1 MYSVF
6 LVEDEVLIRDGIRE
20 IIDWERYGF
29 VFSGEASDGELAW
42 PQIQKLK
49 PDIVMTDIKMPFMDG
64 LMLSR
69 LIKKELPQTMVI
81 ILSGYDEFSYAKQAL
96 EIGVSQ
102 YLLKPLSKDQL
113 IEVLI
118 EIKSRKDKE
127 REQEQYLARFHNE
140 VQEYLTT
147 SRRGFFD
154 ALVSGKQSVSMLLE
168 RADKLHINISAEE
181 YNVIFFLMQETSMQ
195 SGYSARLADWQE
207 ELCAQF
213 SEDEN
218 LVMFSI
224 GVDAIVFLVMADKGE
239 AESKTVDY
247 VQQIE
252 KLCEPLKGL
261 VNWSYEVGTP
271 IRRLSSVADCYRET
285 RKKMFGRNIG
295 GNITTAPSALD
306 FDPNDMR
313 AGQMDQRAMDKFLT
327 SGLLEDIPCFVRDY
341 LSSAGETAAKSLLFR
356 QYIALNIQ
364 INVNAFLERQ
374 AQHAA
379 RAAEIRTQSP
389 SVKQLSTWNG
399 TVDYIEKL
407 LAYALT
413 LRDRTAKNRYAAML
427 EKAVA
432 YMEEHF
438 ADADISLNQVAQVV
452 NIRSTHF
459 SAVFSQQMGKTFVEY
474 LTELRME
481 RARTLLRC
489 TDKSSGDI
497 AFEVGYNDPHYFSF
511 LFKKVNGCSPR
522 AYRAGRNGSYE
533 IR

>member
-1 MYSVF
+1 MYSIF

-29 VFSGEASDGELAW
+29 VFAGEASDGELAW

-113 IEVLI
+113 IDVLI
-118 EIKSRKDKE
+118 EVKERKDKE
-127 REQEQYLARFHNE
+127 REQEQYLARFHSE

-154 ALVSGKQSVSMLLE
+154 ALVSGKQSVSKLLE

-181 YNVIFFLMQETSMQ
+181 YNIIFFLMQETSMQ
-195 SGYSARLADWQE
+195 SGYSDRLVDWQE
-207 ELCAQF
+207 ELYAPF
-213 SEDEN
+213 AEDHN

-224 GVDAIVFLVMADKGE
+224 GVDAVVFLVMADKGE
-239 AESKTVDY
+239 AESMTMDY
-247 VQQIE
+247 VQKME
-252 KLCEPLKGL
+252 ALCEPFRALAD
-261 VNWSYEVGTP
+261 WSYEVGTP
-271 IRRLSSVADCYRET
+271 VGRLSLVADCYRET

-295 GNITTAPSALD
+295 RNKADMLSPLD
-306 FDPNDMR
+306 FDPNDVR
-313 AGQMDQRAMDKFLT
+313 AGQMDQRAIDKFLT
-327 SGLLEDIPCFVRDY
+327 SGLLEDISCFVRDY
-341 LSSAGETAAKSLLFR
+341 LSSAGETAEKSLLFR

-374 AQHAA
+374 AQYTA
-379 RAAEIRTQSP
+379 RTAEIRTESP
-389 SVKQLSTWNG
+389 SVKQLSTWEG
-399 TVDYIEKL
+399 TVEYVEKL
-407 LAYALT
+407 LTHALT

-438 ADADISLNQVAQVV
+438 ADADINLNQVAQVV

-522 AYRAGRNGSYE
+522 DYRAGRNG
-533 IR
+533 